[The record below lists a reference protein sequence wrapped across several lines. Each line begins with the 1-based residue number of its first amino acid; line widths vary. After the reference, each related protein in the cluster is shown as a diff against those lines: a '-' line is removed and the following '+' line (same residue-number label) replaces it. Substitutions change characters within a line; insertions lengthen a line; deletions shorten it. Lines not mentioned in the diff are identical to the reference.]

1 LVNQLAHSLFERL
14 LLMKKSLI
22 ALCLVPVLAVAQQ
35 CVLQEKTVSRGVVVI
50 AERSDV
56 RAEVVPGFSG
66 GRNCLVNFR
75 ARIGA
80 DWHTAFGE
88 YEWPGDRPRSEACAV
103 ALKRAEDAVR
113 ERVGRSQVMSEKMLV
128 CRDNPDL
135 ETMRQTNPGTVGNLA
150 QFRPHPDR
158 PREFWH
164 NGAPCRYFL
173 DSALVQNDI
182 RTFEGVICKI
192 HDSKWVVVDKF

>member
-1 LVNQLAHSLFERL
+1 MLKLSILTVA
-14 LLMKKSLI
+14 I
-22 ALCLVPVLAVAQQ
+22 AATMAQADQ
-35 CVLQEKTVSRGVVVI
+35 CVLQEKTVSRSAVVI

-66 GRNCLVNFR
+66 GRKCMVNFR

-80 DWHTAFGE
+80 EWHTAFGE
-88 YEWPGDRPRSEACAV
+88 HEWSGDRPREEACGA
-103 ALKRAEDAVR
+103 AIKRAEDSVR
-113 ERVGRSQVMSEKMLV
+113 ERVGRSQVVSEKALI
-128 CRDNPDL
+128 CNDNPDL
-135 ETMRQTNPGTVGNLA
+135 MTLRQTNPGTIGELA

-164 NGAPCRYFL
+164 NGAPCRFFL
-173 DSALVQNDI
+173 DSAYVRNDI
-182 RTFEGVICKI
+182 RTFEGVICKV